1 MNKIIK
7 HKILAGAML
16 FGFMLAGSSCEDNEG
31 IRVTPETPYAD
42 KTLYEVIENDPE
54 LSHFVEI
61 LNACGDKCADSL
73 FNQSRVYTVWAPVNP
88 IANKD
93 SLVNEAKNNGNR
105 DIVFRSFVE
114 AHVAN
119 HLVPANGE
127 LKDNNLVLLL
137 NKKNAIFAGGK
148 NENGYSY
155 TFSGIELEERN
166 IRVRNGI
173 IHKIK
178 SPSEYKFSIWEYLKV
193 ADNVKLVSEFLYSYN
208 VTKFNEGQSV
218 AGPIIDGEQTFIDS
232 VFVTSNKWLD
242 AWTGVGNLDKEDSS
256 YVVYVPTDEL
266 WLEMIAK
273 TEAYFNYDS
282 LSASKIE
289 WIERDSLRRH
299 YARFHNLKYIT
310 FSNNEQKHLE
320 CTDSALPAFRGV
332 AERPLFPIAD
342 LEKNVIFEKELSN
355 GTFKVVNA
363 MPYKPT
369 DLWHDTIFLE
379 AEREDMWSTSKQGEI
394 LTAYKGE
401 LIKEHDSLGV
411 EVSGGR
417 YFSQTKNS
425 ATTVRFKIPKV
436 LSAKYEVAIIFV
448 PKNITIEQ
456 KKTNMYPNNL
466 EIMLGQTLGSGGI
479 DTLYISK
486 YNSKPELS
494 KSLKTNPFV
503 MDTLF
508 LTTDSQKVVVQPK
521 YCEFYD
527 GKNATSYNL
536 ELTISSK
543 TKSRDEPSTVKYD
556 ASFRID
562 KIMLIPVRD

>member
-1 MNKIIK
+1 
-7 HKILAGAML
+7 
-16 FGFMLAGSSCEDNEG
+16 
-31 IRVTPETPYAD
+31 
-42 KTLYEVIENDPE
+42 
-54 LSHFVEI
+54 
-61 LNACGDKCADSL
+61 
-73 FNQSRVYTVWAPVNP
+73 
-88 IANKD
+88 
-93 SLVNEAKNNGNR
+93 
-105 DIVFRSFVE
+105 
-114 AHVAN
+114 
-119 HLVPANGE
+119 
-127 LKDNNLVLLL
+127 
-137 NKKNAIFAGGK
+137 
-148 NENGYSY
+148 
-155 TFSGIELEERN
+155 
-166 IRVRNGI
+166 
-173 IHKIK
+173 
-178 SPSEYKFSIWEYLKV
+178 
-193 ADNVKLVSEFLYSYN
+193 
-208 VTKFNEGQSV
+208 
-218 AGPIIDGEQTFIDS
+218 
-232 VFVTSNKWLD
+232 
-242 AWTGVGNLDKEDSS
+242 
-256 YVVYVPTDEL
+256 
-266 WLEMIAK
+266 
-273 TEAYFNYDS
+273 
-282 LSASKIE
+282 
-289 WIERDSLRRH
+289 
-299 YARFHNLKYIT
+299 
-310 FSNNEQKHLE
+310 
-320 CTDSALPAFRGV
+320 
-332 AERPLFPIAD
+332 
-342 LEKNVIFEKELSN
+342 
-355 GTFKVVNA
+355 
-363 MPYKPT
+363 
-369 DLWHDTIFLE
+369 
-379 AEREDMWSTSKQGEI
+379 MWSTSKQGEI